1 MSQDWTRG
9 EEEMITEGV
18 GKFRKR
24 KRKSKQDLKRK
35 IMKVRYFIGYF
46 SYDKTRSY
54 TSVNKEAEMRVVYN
68 RVYIIEM

>member
-24 KRKSKQDLKRK
+24 KRKSKQDLRK
-35 IMKVRYFIGYF
+35 EIMKVRYFMEYL
-46 SYDKTRSY
+46 SYDKTRS
-54 TSVNKEAEMRVVYN
+54 
-68 RVYIIEM
+68 